1 MTIPKRLDEIIEEQ
15 KLSQKE
21 ANAFD
26 SVKRWVAPVAA
37 TAFAAAQ
44 LGLDPAADAAAA
56 AVDAGAIGG
65 ALATDTAVGAGTA
78 AVETTVPAL
87 ATDAAA
93 GTGAGGGLASKALG
107 YGKGALGYG
116 KGLWNKLSPNM
127 QKGVEIGTGSEAA
140 KSLLKPN
147 PNAGTS
153 TGGSGVPPTMSAYGG
168 GAGVGG
174 ALQLRP
180 MMQASKQANP
190 TMADIPKLLELIL
203 ETLCGCGQ
211 PTAGKFNG
219 MPHCI
224 PGTGCSGGTGQD
236 SCCSCGDPSASGS
249 FHGESVCAPGQGCN
263 SHWEPGT
270 GMKWNPS
277 METPEEKVNDHDKWA
292 LSTNHGEHE
301 MPNAA
306 SATTWE

>member
-21 ANAFD
+21 AGILD
-26 SVKRWVAPVAA
+26 SVKQWVAPVAL
-37 TAFAAAQ
+37 TGLAAMQ
-44 LGLDPAADAAAA
+44 LGLDPVSDAAAV
-56 AVDAGAIGG
+56 AVDAGAVSS
-65 ALATDTAVGAGTA
+65 ALAADTAIGTEA
-78 AVETTVPAL
+78 AL

-93 GTGAGGGLASKALG
+93 GAGTTAVETAGGGLASKALG

-116 KGLWNKLSPNM
+116 KGLWNKVPQAI
-127 QKGVEIGTGSEAA
+127 QKGLGFGTGSQTAQN
-140 KSLLKPN
+140 LLKPN

-168 GAGVGG
+168 GAGGGG

-301 MPNAA
+301 MPHAA
-306 SATTWE
+306 SATTWES

>member
-26 SVKRWVAPVAA
+26 SLKRWVAPVAL
-37 TAFAAAQ
+37 TGLAAMQ
-44 LGLDPAADAAAA
+44 LGLDPVSDAAAVAADAG
-56 AVDAGAIGG
+56 AVGA
-65 ALATDTAVGAGTA
+65 ALATDTAVGTGAALVADAGAGAGTA
-78 AVETTVPAL
+78 AVET
-87 ATDAAA
+87 
-93 GTGAGGGLASKALG
+93 AGGGLASKALG

-116 KGLWNKLSPNM
+116 KGLWNKVPQII
-127 QKGVEIGTGSEAA
+127 QKGLGIGTGEQTA
-140 KSLLKPN
+140 KNLLKPN
-147 PNAGTS
+147 PNAGTT
-153 TGGSGVPPTMSAYGG
+153 TGGSGVPPTMGAYGL
-168 GAGVGG
+168 GAGGGG

-306 SATTWE
+306 SATTWES

>member
-1 MTIPKRLDEIIEEQ
+1 MTIPKRFNEIIEEQ

-21 ANAFD
+21 ANIFWD
-26 SVKRWVAPVAA
+26 GVKRWAPAIGA
-37 TAFAAAQ
+37 TALAVGEFGAN
-44 LGLDPAADAAAA
+44 PVADAAAA
-56 AVDAGAIGG
+56 TVDAGAVSG
-65 ALATDTAVGAGTA
+65 ALATGAA
-78 AVETTVPAL
+78 ETTVPAL
-87 ATDAAA
+87 ATDTAA
-93 GTGAGGGLASKALG
+93 GAETAGGGLASKALG
-107 YGKGALGYG
+107 YGKG
-116 KGLWNKLSPNM
+116 LWNKLSPNT
-127 QKGVEIGTGSEAA
+127 QKAVEFGA
-140 KSLLKPN
+140 KSQVASQVTKELLN

-153 TGGSGVPPTMSAYGG
+153 TGGSGVPATMGAYGG
-168 GAGVGG
+168 GASGG
-174 ALQLRP
+174 GPLQLRP

>member
-1 MTIPKRLDEIIEEQ
+1 ML
-15 KLSQKE
+15 
-21 ANAFD
+21 
-26 SVKRWVAPVAA
+26 
-37 TAFAAAQ
+37 
-44 LGLDPAADAAAA
+44 
-56 AVDAGAIGG
+56 
-65 ALATDTAVGAGTA
+65 
-78 AVETTVPAL
+78 
-87 ATDAAA
+87 
-93 GTGAGGGLASKALG
+93 
-107 YGKGALGYG
+107 
-116 KGLWNKLSPNM
+116 
-127 QKGVEIGTGSEAA
+127 
-140 KSLLKPN
+140 
-147 PNAGTS
+147 
-153 TGGSGVPPTMSAYGG
+153 
-168 GAGVGG
+168 
-174 ALQLRP
+174 
-180 MMQASKQANP
+180 QASKQTNP

-224 PGTGCSGGTGQD
+224 PGTGCSEGTGQD

-301 MPNAA
+301 MPHAA
-306 SATTWE
+306 SATTWES